1 MFKIKK
7 NVDFFEISADFFEDV
22 IFLFRIIFG
31 GYFRVFTLNFFV
43 IDFFRVFLCIS
54 PKIFERERVVPS
66 YVDYDILPL
75 PVIGPPPPDNT
86 VTAPFLSI
94 PPPFPLQR
102 HPSFTTPFLSVS
114 TTPFPLQRDPFP

>member
-1 MFKIKK
+1 MNQSAIVRNEPKCDRPKTCIFMFKIKK

-54 PKIFERERVVPS
+54 PKIFEIERGEGEREGRA
-66 YVDYDILPL
+66 ILCRL
-75 PVIGPPPPDNT
+75 
-86 VTAPFLSI
+86 
-94 PPPFPLQR
+94 
-102 HPSFTTPFLSVS
+102 
-114 TTPFPLQRDPFP
+114 